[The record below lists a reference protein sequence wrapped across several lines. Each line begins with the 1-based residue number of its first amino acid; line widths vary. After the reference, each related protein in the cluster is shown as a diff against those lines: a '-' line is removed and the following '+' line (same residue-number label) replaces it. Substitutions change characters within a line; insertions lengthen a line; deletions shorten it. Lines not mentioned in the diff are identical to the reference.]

1 MSPEDADLGV
11 QRNDLSSTGA
21 EGQRELV
28 ELSPA
33 AVCEFEPIPVLAELR
48 VLYLAVDDDVYA
60 AHVVARESVQPKG
73 WRSEAWS

>member
-1 MSPEDADLGV
+1 
-11 QRNDLSSTGA
+11 LSSCP
-21 EGQRELV
+21 QP
-28 ELSPA
+28 LS
-33 AVCEFEPIPVLAELR
+33 EFEPIPVLAELR